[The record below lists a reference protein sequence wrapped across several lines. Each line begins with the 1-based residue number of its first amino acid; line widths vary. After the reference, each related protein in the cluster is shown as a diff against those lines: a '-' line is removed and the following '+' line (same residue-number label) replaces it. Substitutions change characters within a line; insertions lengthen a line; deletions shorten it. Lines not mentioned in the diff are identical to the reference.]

1 MLTKK
6 NEKDERTT
14 FVENQSYRYGYLILN
29 YGILIDIIYRSVRF
43 KEASWD
49 LFGLIFLSGLVT
61 TAYQYRHKIFSKNWV
76 KSVLLLMLIAA
87 VSAAVIMLVI

>member
-1 MLTKK
+1 MLVKK

-14 FVENQSYRYGYLILN
+14 FIENQSYRYGYLILN

-76 KSVLLLMLIAA
+76 KSILLLMLIAA
-87 VSAAVIMLVI
+87 VCAFVIMLFI